1 MPPLNPIA
9 HLSVPLSL
17 VFNSA
22 KSYVGLTR
30 HPVNVYPVLVGIVS
44 GGVNAPSYSHDDDAF
59 GIFSINVFPLYQ
71 CNAIVF
77 ACQSA
82 VKFDAPEYVSNGTF
96 LQSAVDV
103 PDGISDVPN
112 VGAEKIIE
120 KIVKQIVPI
129 CFMLSNKLHVCVCV
143 WVCVCV

>member
-1 MPPLNPIA
+1 MEIVSKLIC
-9 HLSVPLSL
+9 
-17 VFNSA
+17 
-22 KSYVGLTR
+22 GLTR
-30 HPVNVYPVLVGIVS
+30 QPLKIYPSLCGIVS
-44 GGVNAPSYSHDDDAF
+44 GGVNVPSYSHDDDAF

-82 VKFDAPEYVSNGTF
+82 VKFDVPEYVSNGTF

-103 PDGISDVPN
+103 PDGISDVAN
-112 VGAEKIIE
+112 VGAKKIIE

-129 CFMLSNKLHVCVCV
+129 RFMLSNKLHVCVCV
-143 WVCVCV
+143 CV